1 MRNNDRITVKIKT
14 LNSTTFPIEV
24 FKDNTIQEFKVA
36 IFHKVRIHSMNQ
48 RLIYQGKVL
57 KDTTTLRENKIEDG
71 DVIHLVETNN
81 SNYQNPPNQNENNR
95 NNNNNNNNEY
105 NRLMSSLFPNFGEF
119 LENRN
124 NNNNNN
130 SNNNRNN
137 NINTDGIY
145 DSFKHFLINNKYN
158 FTQSAEVLTQ
168 NINNLFNMIDNSPE
182 ITLKNC
188 DKLTYLIDD
197 KCQQFKIGQWIDIKD
212 ANDNWIEGQI
222 LSIQDNKVNVHYLG
236 LSRNMNEWINIKSD
250 RLAIFRTYTSQD
262 ITSKY
267 LSCYPNKKEEFNDN
281 SNNNISS
288 IYYTSTKKFDPINNE
303 LIMFIDVLKDKI
315 IKIMNTNAKFKIN
328 NFNDRDEY
336 FNHERYENL
345 LKMQLYPLFDRFG
358 RVLIDIGNYLMFQT
372 FKFFEDN
379 ISLFRKNIQN
389 ESLRFMNVYDT
400 PEVVSRNRLM
410 HFQKLIKFSVLKNK
424 SNNDNERNNNDNNN
438 SNNNNYNN
446 GMPRFGILV
455 NYRSFQ
461 RTREEERRNQMERAR
476 RYIINR
482 ENFEIISKVKN
493 NNNDYKN
500 NYYERNINVE
510 DKNIQTIC
518 NEYRTLLIDKNVNS
532 FIIRNTNNNIIKNRL
547 SNSNIINTT
556 KPIIKEKISINVRD
570 KDNKGPSRTNS
581 ITRNTVKKNSLSSTK
596 TNKFKLST
604 TKGKI
609 NNKK

>member
-1 MRNNDRITVKIKT
+1 MMNSENITVKIKT
-14 LNSTTFPIEV
+14 LNSTTFPVQV

-71 DVIHLVETNN
+71 DVIHLVETDNR
-81 SNYQNPPNQNENNR
+81 NYQNPPNENENSR
-95 NNNNNNNNEY
+95 NNNNNNNEY
-105 NRLMSSLFPNFGEF
+105 NRLMSSLFPNFNEF

-130 SNNNRNN
+130 NNRNNNN

-168 NINNLFNMIDNSPE
+168 NINNLYNMIDNSAE
-182 ITLKNC
+182 ITLNNC

-197 KCQQFKIGQWIDIKD
+197 KCQKFKIGQWIDIKD

-281 SNNNISS
+281 INNNLSS

-303 LIMFIDVLKDKI
+303 LIMFIDILKEKI
-315 IKIMNTNAKFKIN
+315 IKIMNINAKFKLN
-328 NFNDRDEY
+328 NFDDRNEY

-358 RVLIDIGNYLMFQT
+358 RVLIDISNYLMFQT
-372 FKFFEDN
+372 FNFFEDN

-424 SNNDNERNNNDNNN
+424 SNNDNERNNNNNNN
-438 SNNNNYNN
+438 SNNE
-446 GMPRFGILV
+446 MPRFGIMV
-455 NYRSFQ
+455 NFRSYQ

-482 ENFEIISKVKN
+482 ENFQIISKVKN
-493 NNNDYKN
+493 NNEDKN
-500 NYYERNINVE
+500 YEKKIDVE
-510 DKNIQTIC
+510 DKNIQTIY
-518 NEYRTLLIDKNVNS
+518 NEYRILLIDKNVNS
-532 FIIRNTNNNIIKNRL
+532 FTIRNNKNNIVKNRL

-570 KDNKGPSRTNS
+570 KENKFPTRTNS
-581 ITRNTVKKNSLSSTK
+581 INRSVNKKNSFSSTK
-596 TNKFKLST
+596 SNKFKLST
-604 TKGKI
+604 TKGKF

>member
-1 MRNNDRITVKIKT
+1 MRNNDSITVKIKT

-95 NNNNNNNNEY
+95 NNNNNNNEY

-281 SNNNISS
+281 INNNLSS

-303 LIMFIDVLKDKI
+303 LIMFIDILKEKI
-315 IKIMNTNAKFKIN
+315 IKIMNINAKFKLN
-328 NFNDRDEY
+328 NFDDRNEY

-358 RVLIDIGNYLMFQT
+358 RVLIDISNYLMFQT
-372 FKFFEDN
+372 FNFFEDN

-424 SNNDNERNNNDNNN
+424 SNNDNERNNNNNNNNN
-438 SNNNNYNN
+438 SNNE
-446 GMPRFGILV
+446 MPRFGIMV
-455 NYRSFQ
+455 NFRSFQ

-482 ENFEIISKVKN
+482 ENFQIISKVKN
-493 NNNDYKN
+493 NNEDKN
-500 NYYERNINVE
+500 NYYESKIDVE
-510 DKNIQTIC
+510 DKNIQTIY
-518 NEYRTLLIDKNVNS
+518 NEYRILLIDKNVNS
-532 FIIRNTNNNIIKNRL
+532 FTIRNNKNNIVKNRL

-570 KDNKGPSRTNS
+570 KENKFPTRTNS
-581 ITRNTVKKNSLSSTK
+581 INRSVNKKNSFSSTK
-596 TNKFKLST
+596 SNKFKLST
-604 TKGKI
+604 TKGKF

>member
-1 MRNNDRITVKIKT
+1 MRNDDSITVKIKT
-14 LNSTTFPIEV
+14 LNSTTYPIEV

-36 IFHKVRIHSMNQ
+36 IFHKIRIHSMNQ

-57 KDTTTLRENKIEDG
+57 KDITTLRENKIEDG
-71 DVIHLVETNN
+71 DVIHLVETDNR
-81 SNYQNPPNQNENNR
+81 NYQNPPNQNENNR
-95 NNNNNNNNEY
+95 NNNNNNNEY

-197 KCQQFKIGQWIDIKD
+197 KCQKFKIGQWIDIKD

-222 LSIQDNKVNVHYLG
+222 ISIQDNKVNVHYLG

-281 SNNNISS
+281 INNNLSS

-303 LIMFIDVLKDKI
+303 LIMFIDILKEKI
-315 IKIMNTNAKFKIN
+315 IKIMNINAKFKLN
-328 NFNDRDEY
+328 NFDDRNEY

-358 RVLIDIGNYLMFQT
+358 RVLIDISNYLMFQT
-372 FKFFEDN
+372 FNFFEDN

-424 SNNDNERNNNDNNN
+424 SNNDNERNNNNNNNNN
-438 SNNNNYNN
+438 SNNE
-446 GMPRFGILV
+446 MPRFGIMV
-455 NYRSFQ
+455 NFRSFQ

-476 RYIINR
+476 RYVVNR
-482 ENFEIISKVKN
+482 ENFQIISKVKN
-493 NNNDYKN
+493 NNEDKN
-500 NYYERNINVE
+500 NYYESKIDVE
-510 DKNIQTIC
+510 DKNIQTIY
-518 NEYRTLLIDKNVNS
+518 NEYRILLIDKNVNS
-532 FIIRNTNNNIIKNRL
+532 FTIRNNKNNIVKNRL

-570 KDNKGPSRTNS
+570 KENKFPTRTNS
-581 ITRNTVKKNSLSSTK
+581 INRSVNKKNSFSSTK
-596 TNKFKLST
+596 SNKFKLST
-604 TKGKI
+604 TKGKF

>member
-1 MRNNDRITVKIKT
+1 MRNNDSITVKIKT
-14 LNSTTFPIEV
+14 LNSTTYPIEV

-36 IFHKVRIHSMNQ
+36 IFHKIRIHSMNQ

-57 KDTTTLRENKIEDG
+57 KDITTLRENKIEDG
-71 DVIHLVETNN
+71 DVIHLVETDNR
-81 SNYQNPPNQNENNR
+81 NYQNPPNQNENNR
-95 NNNNNNNNEY
+95 NNNNNNNEY

-281 SNNNISS
+281 SNN
-288 IYYTSTKKFDPINNE
+288 
-303 LIMFIDVLKDKI
+303 
-315 IKIMNTNAKFKIN
+315 
-328 NFNDRDEY
+328 
-336 FNHERYENL
+336 
-345 LKMQLYPLFDRFG
+345 
-358 RVLIDIGNYLMFQT
+358 
-372 FKFFEDN
+372 
-379 ISLFRKNIQN
+379 
-389 ESLRFMNVYDT
+389 
-400 PEVVSRNRLM
+400 
-410 HFQKLIKFSVLKNK
+410 
-424 SNNDNERNNNDNNN
+424 
-438 SNNNNYNN
+438 
-446 GMPRFGILV
+446 
-455 NYRSFQ
+455 
-461 RTREEERRNQMERAR
+461 
-476 RYIINR
+476 
-482 ENFEIISKVKN
+482 
-493 NNNDYKN
+493 
-500 NYYERNINVE
+500 
-510 DKNIQTIC
+510 
-518 NEYRTLLIDKNVNS
+518 
-532 FIIRNTNNNIIKNRL
+532 
-547 SNSNIINTT
+547 
-556 KPIIKEKISINVRD
+556 
-570 KDNKGPSRTNS
+570 
-581 ITRNTVKKNSLSSTK
+581 
-596 TNKFKLST
+596 
-604 TKGKI
+604 
-609 NNKK
+609 